1 MAKKHTAKKN
11 MRLSELGEFSLIKH
25 FRSKCADTSTEI
37 LKGIG
42 DDAAAIEISADKTLV
57 TSDMMLEGIHFDLSC
72 STFYQLGCKILAVNI
87 SDIFAMG
94 GKPGYFLLSLGI
106 PGTYTF
112 KNIKELYSGLMKIAK
127 KYGVKV
133 IGGDTCASKHRL
145 VLSGTLI
152 GYAGRIITRSGARNG
167 DGVFVTGTLGD
178 SAMGLMLLKKLGRQI
193 HFEGRGT
200 RDKGR
205 KIRLKDRSLPIT
217 PNLLPLIKRHLMPE
231 PIPLEKTSG
240 ITSMIDVSDGLL
252 MDLSHICEESKVG
265 AVIYKDRIPVSR
277 ELVKAA
283 VNSGV
288 DPVSLALKGGEDYV
302 LLFTSPS
309 EIITD
314 SVRIGEI
321 IKKGRFLVDSG
332 GRRTTFKAE
341 GYEHFKETQMTTDKM
356 Q

>member
-1 MAKKHTAKKN
+1 MQ
-11 MRLSELGEFSLIKH
+11 LSELGEFSLIEH
-25 FRSKCADTSTEI
+25 FRTKCADTSPEI

-42 DDAAAIEISADKTLV
+42 DDAAAIEIPGGTILV
-57 TSDMMLEGIHFDLSC
+57 TSDMMLEGVHFDFSY

-94 GKPGYFLLSLGI
+94 GKPEYFLLSLGI
-106 PGTYTF
+106 PEAYTS
-112 KNIKELYSGLMKIAK
+112 KNIEELYSGLVKVAG
-127 KYGVKV
+127 KYRVKV
-133 IGGDTCASKHRL
+133 IGGDTCSSKHGL

-152 GYAGRIITRSGARNG
+152 GNADRIITRSGAGIG

-205 KIRLKDRSLPIT
+205 KIRLKDHSLPIT
-217 PNLLPLIKRHLMPE
+217 PKLLPLIKRHLMPE

-240 ITSMIDVSDGLL
+240 ITSMIDLSDGLL
-252 MDLSHICEESKVG
+252 IDLSHICDESKVG

-309 EIITD
+309 EIKTD

-321 IKKGRFLVDSG
+321 IKKGRFLVDSE
-332 GRRTTFKAE
+332 GRKTTFKAE
-341 GYEHFKETQMTTDKM
+341 GYEHFK
-356 Q
+356 

>member
-1 MAKKHTAKKN
+1 
-11 MRLSELGEFSLIKH
+11 MRLSELGESSLIKN
-25 FRSKCADTSTEI
+25 FRTKCADTSPEI

-42 DDAAAIEISADKTLV
+42 DDAAAIEIPGGTILV
-57 TSDMMLEGIHFDLSC
+57 TSDMMLEGVHFNFSY

-106 PGTYTF
+106 PGTYTSE
-112 KNIKELYSGLMKIAK
+112 NIEELYSGLMKVAR

-133 IGGDTCASKHRL
+133 IGGDTCSSKHRL

-152 GYAGRIITRSGARNG
+152 GYADRIITRSGAGNG

-178 SAMGLMLLKKLGRQI
+178 SAMGLMLLKKLDRQI
-193 HFEGRGT
+193 HFKGRGT
-200 RDKGR
+200 RDEGR

-252 MDLSHICEESKVG
+252 MDLSHICDESKVG
-265 AVIYKDRIPVSR
+265 VVIYKDRIPVSR

-288 DPVSLALKGGEDYV
+288 DPVSLALTGGEDYV
-302 LLFTSPS
+302 LLFTSPA
-309 EIITD
+309 EIKTD

-332 GRRTTFKAE
+332 GRKTTFKAE
-341 GYEHFKETQMTTDKM
+341 GYEHFK
-356 Q
+356 